1 MAGYGPYILLDDQLT
16 HSQRYYTQPIDI
28 VTAKE
33 PEDIHAAFAKLM
45 NYHEK
50 GYYIA
55 GYTSYELGLIFEQKL
70 TPLLPKDRD
79 IPLLNFGIFD
89 KVSSAPPTE
98 FLYASH
104 PPNLTLLP
112 AWTESEYRKRFDK
125 VITYIKAGDVYQIN
139 LTFPMKAEY
148 EGEAHELYAAFRNRQ
163 KGRYGGIAVL
173 GNSPDIISLSP
184 ELFFRKEGG
193 DMIMRPMKGT
203 RPRSADSERDDS
215 LRQEM
220 RGDAK
225 SQAENLMIVDLLR
238 NDLSRIS
245 KPGSVKVPELFTLE
259 TYPTLHQMTSR
270 VRSKLRPDIDIETIF
285 RNLYPCGSVTGAPKI
300 RAMEIIDELETAQRG
315 AYCGALGFIDP
326 NGDVCFNVGIR
337 TITLSDQNLT
347 YNVGSGLVLD
357 SDGADEYREC
367 LLKADVLTLQPLKI
381 IETFRWDTQDGFIRG
396 QDHKNRMKK
405 AAKALGYPFDEALY
419 DSTLKAV
426 EAQKTAQHV
435 RLTLD
440 PDGVFDLTMQN
451 YTELRDLKIAL
462 SEHRLSK
469 QVQDSRHKISR
480 RSFYDGERERLNA
493 LLGADEVIFL
503 NEDNKICEGSFTSIF
518 IEKDGKLLTPK
529 LSEGILPGILR
540 ASLLK
545 TGQAEEADIFEI
557 DILTADV
564 IYIGNSLRGLMTAS
578 LVKTPKAP

>member
-1 MAGYGPYILLDDQLT
+1 
-16 HSQRYYTQPIDI
+16 
-28 VTAKE
+28 
-33 PEDIHAAFAKLM
+33 
-45 NYHEK
+45 
-50 GYYIA
+50 
-55 GYTSYELGLIFEQKL
+55 
-70 TPLLPKDRD
+70 
-79 IPLLNFGIFD
+79 
-89 KVSSAPPTE
+89 
-98 FLYASH
+98 
-104 PPNLTLLP
+104 
-112 AWTESEYRKRFDK
+112 
-125 VITYIKAGDVYQIN
+125 
-139 LTFPMKAEY
+139 
-148 EGEAHELYAAFRNRQ
+148 
-163 KGRYGGIAVL
+163 
-173 GNSPDIISLSP
+173 
-184 ELFFRKEGG
+184 
-193 DMIMRPMKGT
+193 
-203 RPRSADSERDDS
+203 
-215 LRQEM
+215 
-220 RGDAK
+220 
-225 SQAENLMIVDLLR
+225 
-238 NDLSRIS
+238 
-245 KPGSVKVPELFTLE
+245 
-259 TYPTLHQMTSR
+259 MTSR
-270 VRSKLRPDIDIETIF
+270 VRSKLRPDINIETIF

-300 RAMEIIDELETAQRG
+300 RAMEIIDELEAAQRG

-469 QVQDSRHKISR
+469 QVQDSTHKISR
-480 RSFYDGERERLNA
+480 RSFYDGERERLNV